1 MKIHVLSDLHIE
13 FSPVVH
19 RAPHEADVI
28 ILAGDIGEGTD
39 GLEWARKTF
48 PDNRPIIYVAGNHE
62 FYSHDLSLIST
73 LRKKAK
79 ELNIQF
85 LENDVFEWN
94 GVRFL
99 GCTLWT
105 DFNNWSRSDVQL
117 ALTKMSDY
125 KKISISEWRSRSK
138 NQAKA
143 EYALGK
149 KFMRLEDPR
158 LTPLITLLLHKES
171 MKWLSCELGKPYTGN
186 TVVVTHHAPA
196 IGAVMGSDHANMVS
210 LIGAY
215 TTDLSDFLIKHKQVI
230 DLWVHGHT
238 HRPMDYYSGGVR
250 IVTNARGYPSSEAMS
265 QCGRQK
271 DPQEKEFNAKFMID
285 I

>member
-1 MKIHVLSDLHIE
+1 MKLHVLSDLHIE

-19 RAPHEADVI
+19 RAPHDADVI
-28 ILAGDIGEGTD
+28 ILAGDIGEGVD
-39 GLEWARKTF
+39 GLIWARKTF

-62 FYSHDLSLIST
+62 YYSNDLNLVSVM
-73 LRKKAK
+73 RKKAA

-85 LENDVFEWN
+85 LENNSFEWN
-94 GVRFL
+94 NVRFL

-105 DFNNWSRSDVQL
+105 DFNQWSRHDVQL
-117 ALTKMSDY
+117 ALEKMSDY
-125 KKISISEWRSRSK
+125 KKIAVSEWRNRSK

-149 KFMRLEDPR
+149 KYQKLQDPM
-158 LTPLITLLLHKES
+158 LTPLITFLLHKES
-171 MKWLSCELGKPYTGN
+171 MKWLEQELEKPYSGK

-196 IGAVMGSDHANMVS
+196 IGAVMGSDHANMVK

-215 TTDLSDFLIKHKQVI
+215 ATDLSAFLIKYKRI
-230 DLWVHGHT
+230 INLWVHGHT

-250 IVTNARGYPSSEAMS
+250 IITNARGYPTNDSFSSINS
-265 QCGRQK
+265 NK
-271 DPQEKEFNAKFMID
+271 NFQEKEFNAKFLID
-285 I
+285 M